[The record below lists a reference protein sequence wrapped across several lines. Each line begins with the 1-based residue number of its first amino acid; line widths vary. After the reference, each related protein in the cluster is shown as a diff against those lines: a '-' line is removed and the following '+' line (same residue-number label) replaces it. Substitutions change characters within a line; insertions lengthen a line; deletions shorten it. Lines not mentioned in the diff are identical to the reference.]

1 MYIGI
6 RIFNEEYL
14 MGYGPLYR
22 KIGDAIFLAIDKSHP
37 YLSILL
43 LGTFIIPAVFMIEL
57 IIIVLST
64 MIPVSMP
71 TMVFLSIL
79 LVFCV
84 IVEELAKSSGI
95 IVLIEHRIMGS
106 TKQILALSFLSA
118 FGFFIGEKVLMYLS
132 LSIISSN
139 VLMEALGSANLLVI
153 PLIAHFIFTAVI
165 CLGTKKFGV
174 KYYPYALI
182 AGAFLH
188 FIYDFVILSQQ
199 MGLM

>member
-1 MYIGI
+1 
-6 RIFNEEYL
+6 
-14 MGYGPLYR
+14 
-22 KIGDAIFLAIDKSHP
+22 
-37 YLSILL
+37 
-43 LGTFIIPAVFMIEL
+43 MIEL
-57 IIIVLST
+57 IIVVLST
-64 MIPVSMP
+64 MIPVSLP
-71 TMVFLSIL
+71 TMMLLSIL

-95 IVLIEHRIMGS
+95 VMLIEHKIAGS
-106 TKQILALSFLSA
+106 TKQILVLSFLSA

-139 VLMEALGSANLLVI
+139 VLMEALGSANLLLI
-153 PLIAHFIFTAVI
+153 PLIAHFVFTAVI

-188 FIYDFVILSQQ
+188 FLYDFVILSQQ
-199 MGLM
+199 MGAM